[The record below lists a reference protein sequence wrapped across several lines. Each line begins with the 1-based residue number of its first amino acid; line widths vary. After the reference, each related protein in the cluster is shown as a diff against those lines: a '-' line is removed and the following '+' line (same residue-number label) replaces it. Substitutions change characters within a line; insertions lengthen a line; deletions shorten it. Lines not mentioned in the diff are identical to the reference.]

1 MKQRKEMYK
10 HKDKLKSNTAIV
22 SENVVLYKEGMTV
35 GELATALNISVGEL
49 IKKLMSLGLMM
60 NLNQSIDFETASII
74 TSDIGKELKR
84 EELFYTCI
92 YSSGVLSKGNG
103 PEWQNPDCNKYGD
116 YEIVVIDVADVEK
129 YNFLP
134 IVIRSKVIQMYAN

>member
-1 MKQRKEMYK
+1 MEITARGIIFTNEN
-10 HKDKLKSNTAIV
+10 KDKIISIKRTKYVGGKV
-22 SENVVLYKEGMTV
+22 SKVYYTFPGGHVEGKETCV
-35 GELATALNISVGEL
+35 ETLIREVEEELSIKVKNIEE
-49 IKKLMSLGLMM
+49 
-60 NLNQSIDFETASII
+60 FEYIYNE
-74 TSDIGKELKR
+74 ELKR
-84 EELFYTCI
+84 DELFYTCV

-134 IVIRSKVIQMYAN
+134 IDIKSKVIQMYAN

>member
-1 MKQRKEMYK
+1 METTARGIIFTDEN
-10 HKDKLKSNTAIV
+10 KDKIISIKRTKYVDGKV
-22 SENVVLYKEGMTV
+22 SKVYYTFPGGHVEGRETCV
-35 GELATALNISVGEL
+35 ETLIREVEEELSIKVKNIEE
-49 IKKLMSLGLMM
+49 
-60 NLNQSIDFETASII
+60 FEHIYNE
-74 TSDIGKELKR
+74 ELKR
-84 EELFYTCI
+84 DELFYTCI

-134 IVIRSKVIQMYAN
+134 IDIKSKVIQMYAN

>member
-1 MKQRKEMYK
+1 MEITARGIIFTNEN
-10 HKDKLKSNTAIV
+10 KDKIISIKRTKYVGGKV
-22 SENVVLYKEGMTV
+22 SKVYYTFPGGHVEGKETCV
-35 GELATALNISVGEL
+35 ETLIREVEEELSIKVKNIEE
-49 IKKLMSLGLMM
+49 
-60 NLNQSIDFETASII
+60 FEHIYNE
-74 TSDIGKELKR
+74 ELKR
-84 EELFYTCI
+84 DELFYTCV

-134 IVIRSKVIQMYAN
+134 IDIKSKVIQMYAN